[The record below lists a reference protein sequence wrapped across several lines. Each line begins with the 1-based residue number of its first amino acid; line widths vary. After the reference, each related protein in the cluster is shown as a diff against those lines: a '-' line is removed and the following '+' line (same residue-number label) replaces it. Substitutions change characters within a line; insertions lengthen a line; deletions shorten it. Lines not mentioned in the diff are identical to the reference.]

1 MEPLRVAVCEDRREE
16 REALLAMLADCAE
29 ANDPAVFSS
38 GEALLAAYRPGAF
51 DLLLM
56 DIYLD
61 GITGVETVEQV
72 RQMGDAVPVAFLTTS
87 PDHTADGYR
96 LSALMYLKKPVDRG
110 RLEEML
116 ELARLKRDNA
126 PALTVSRGGGT
137 ARLPLSRILCLE
149 QQGRQVLI
157 SLQGGQTAAVYG
169 KLTDLLPQLEARPF
183 FRSHKSYLVHLAQV
197 QRIDQELRCFV
208 LADGENV
215 PIRRDL
221 MGKARRAWEDFLFA
235 RTRGD
240 V

>member
-96 LSALMYLKKPVDRG
+96 LSTLMYLKKPVDRG